1 MPGISGIPKAPPR
14 KGLIALAVAV
24 GLVLVVALGAGVW
37 MLLPGDGTRDGS
49 GKGGSGGSRATVSWS
64 LPYTRSGLDH
74 PRMIRGVWFTEKT
87 VVKGLPERL
96 VGLDPKTGKQRWEAP
111 TPGSGSVLCQA
122 SADSTAGIAVL
133 ARGSGAACHTFYAV
147 DLTSGKTLWEHS
159 TGSDNWAPS
168 GGPRIARSGDV
179 VVVSADDHVT
189 SAYRVSDGKQLWKDD
204 DKGLYEDDDA
214 KDTCR
219 GDGYTGGKQLVRI
232 QHCLLGSKDP
242 GTYLAAVDPATG
254 HAKWKYRLGEYGGQG
269 QVLATSPIVVD
280 DPERPYEGR
289 MRVSVLGD
297 DGKLR
302 TRLEGAPKRR
312 YGLARGDGSAP
323 ATDVRIAGDKLV
335 MASDGDGDGDGDG
348 KNSEDN
354 NQLTAWS
361 LTTGKRL
368 WDQRATGY
376 LQTYHLVATSDTDDI
391 LAYSA
396 GNIHD
401 PSTLVRFDPATGS
414 RKTVRTYRPT
424 PTKAWIG
431 SDPYPVAHGK
441 SLFLSSGYVSE
452 EKGTEPERR
461 QKSLMALPG
470 NDD

>member
-1 MPGISGIPKAPPR
+1 MPPVPERPGR

-37 MLLPGDGTRDGS
+37 MLLPGGGGTKDGS

-64 LPYTRSGLDH
+64 LPYTRSGLEH
-74 PRMIRGVWFTEKT
+74 PRMIRGVWFTDKT
-87 VVKGLPERL
+87 VVKALPDRL
-96 VGLDPKTGKQRWEAP
+96 VGLDPKTGGQRWEAP

-133 ARGSGAACHTFYAV
+133 ARGSGKACHTFYAV

-159 TGSDNWAPS
+159 TDSDEWAPS
-168 GGPRIARSGDV
+168 DGPRIARSGDV

-189 SAYRVSDGKQLWKDD
+189 TAFRVSDGKQLWKDD
-204 DKGLYEDDDA
+204 DKGLYEGAEA

-219 GDGYTGGKQLVRI
+219 GEGYTGGKQLLRI
-232 QHCLLGSKDP
+232 QHCLLGGNDP

-254 HAKWKYRLGEYGGQG
+254 HAKWKYRLGEYGRQG

-280 DPERPYEGR
+280 DPDRPYEGR
-289 MRVSVLGD
+289 MRVSVLDD

-302 TRLEGAPKRR
+302 TRLEGTPKRR
-312 YGLARGDGSAP
+312 FGLTRGDGGAP
-323 ATDVRIAGDKLV
+323 AADVRIAGDKLV
-335 MASDGDGDGDGDG
+335 MAMDRDEKDSD
-348 KNSEDN
+348 DN

-376 LQTYHLVATSDTDDI
+376 LQTYHLVATSDTDAV

-401 PSTLVRFDPATGS
+401 PATLVRFDPATGS

-431 SDPYPVAHGK
+431 SDPYPMAHGK
-441 SLFLSSGYVSE
+441 SLYLSAGYVSE
-452 EKGTEPERR
+452 SKGAEPERR
-461 QKSLMALPG
+461 QKSLIALPG
-470 NDD
+470 TDN

>member
-1 MPGISGIPKAPPR
+1 MPPR

-37 MLLPGDGTRDGS
+37 MLLPGDGTKDGS

-74 PRMIRGVWFTEKT
+74 PRMIRGVWFTDKT
-87 VVKGLPERL
+87 VVKALPNRL
-96 VGLDPKTGKQRWEAP
+96 VGLDPKTGGQRWEAP

-122 SADSTAGIAVL
+122 STDSTAGIAVL
-133 ARGSGAACHTFYAV
+133 ARGAGQACHTFYAV

-159 TGSDNWAPS
+159 TGSDEWAPS
-168 GGPRIARSGDV
+168 GSPRIARSGDV
-179 VVVSADDHVT
+179 VVVSANDHVT
-189 SAYRVSDGKQLWKDD
+189 TAFRVSDGKQLWKDD

-219 GDGYTGGKQLVRI
+219 GDGYTGGKQLLRI

-254 HAKWKYRLGEYGGQG
+254 HAKWKYRLGAYGGQG

-280 DPERPYEGR
+280 DPERPYEG
-289 MRVSVLGD
+289 MRVSVLD
-297 DGKLR
+297 DNGKLR
-302 TRLEGAPKRR
+302 TRLEGTPKRR
-312 YGLARGDGSAP
+312 YGLTRGDGSAP
-323 ATDVRIAGDKLV
+323 APDVRIAGDKLV
-335 MASDGDGDGDGDG
+335 METDRDEKDSD
-348 KNSEDN
+348 DN
-354 NQLTAWS
+354 NQLIAWS

-376 LQTYHLVATSDTDDI
+376 LQTFHLVATSDTDDI

-401 PSTLVRFDPATGS
+401 PATLVRFDPTTGS

-431 SDPYPVAHGK
+431 SDPYPAAHGK
-441 SLFLSSGYVSE
+441 SLYLSAGYVSE
-452 EKGTEPERR
+452 NKGTETERR
-461 QKSLMALPG
+461 QKSLIALPG
-470 NDD
+470 NDN